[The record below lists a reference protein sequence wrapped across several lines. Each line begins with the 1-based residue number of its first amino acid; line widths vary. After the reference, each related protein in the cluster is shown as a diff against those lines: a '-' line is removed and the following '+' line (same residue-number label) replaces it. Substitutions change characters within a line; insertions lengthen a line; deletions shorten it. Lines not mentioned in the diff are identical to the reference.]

1 MQNLWPPQFLKL
13 LHYGM
18 RFMLPTI
25 CINLHLAACWSHAD
39 LQISYIVICS
49 TLFASVCYHTIYT
62 WYDDL
67 NLSVLALYPRYKP
80 THM

>member
-1 MQNLWPPQFLKL
+1 MASTVSKIAALWYKIHATHH
-13 LHYGM
+13 LHQSAPSC
-18 RFMLPTI
+18 MLVP
-25 CINLHLAACWSHAD
+25 D